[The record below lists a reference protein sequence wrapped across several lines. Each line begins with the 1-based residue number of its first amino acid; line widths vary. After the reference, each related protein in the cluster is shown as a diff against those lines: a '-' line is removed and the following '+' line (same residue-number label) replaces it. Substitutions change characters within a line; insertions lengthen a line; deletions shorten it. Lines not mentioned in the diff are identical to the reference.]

1 MPAEKTVQEFLTA
14 PVLLLRRL
22 FGEGASGTAGA
33 EGRLPSGRPRPP
45 STRCALSGAHAPK
58 KKFVIVFY
66 GKVGCTA
73 LKTAMKIRFRHG

>member
-1 MPAEKTVQEFLTA
+1 MSFM
-14 PVLLLRRL
+14 LR
-22 FGEGASGTAGA
+22 FSVFACEGASGTAGA
-33 EGRLPSGRPRPP
+33 EGRLPNGRPRPP
-45 STRCALSGAHAPK
+45 STRCALSGAHAPE

>member
-1 MPAEKTVQEFLTA
+1 MLAEKTVQEFLTA

-45 STRCALSGAHAPK
+45 STRCAAPDAHRAQK
-58 KKFVIVFY
+58 E
-66 GKVGCTA
+66 
-73 LKTAMKIRFRHG
+73 IRYRVLR